1 MKQNLI
7 GHFAVK
13 IIYFPFFRVLFAAF
27 NLRGCEHD
35 SGGGTTLEM
44 FFTVA
49 VADIEECLVEK
60 MPAESTN
67 SKTEKIPVWK
77 ILTHWRCYI

>member
-1 MKQNLI
+1 
-7 GHFAVK
+7 
-13 IIYFPFFRVLFAAF
+13 
-27 NLRGCEHD
+27 LRGCEHD

-60 MPAESTN
+60 MPAESTC
-67 SKTEKIPVWK
+67 SKTEKIPVRK
-77 ILTHWRCYI
+77 ISIS